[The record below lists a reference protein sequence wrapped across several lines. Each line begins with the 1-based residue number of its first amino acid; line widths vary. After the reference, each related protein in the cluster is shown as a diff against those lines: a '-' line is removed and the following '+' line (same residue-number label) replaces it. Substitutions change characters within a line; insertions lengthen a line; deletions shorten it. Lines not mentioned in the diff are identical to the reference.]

1 MRNPITMKRLFDIV
15 CSAFGLLLLVPL
27 FALTALLI
35 FVYDRGP
42 VFYLQQRVGRGGRSF
57 GIYKFRSM
65 HTDAD
70 QRGGFSTA
78 ANDPR
83 ITGIGRVLRRSSIDE
98 LPQLLNVLKGD
109 MSLVGP
115 RPDVP
120 KQRVLY
126 TDAEWTERHSVAPG
140 ITGLAQATLRSSG
153 TEDQRKALDLE
164 YVRKQSLGFDCRI
177 LLLTARQILFVGGN

>member
-1 MRNPITMKRLFDIV
+1 MKRLIDFFL
-15 CSAFGLLLLVPL
+15 SLSGLICLTPVFFLVGL
-27 FALTALLI
+27 AIYLH
-35 FVYDRGP
+35 DRGP
-42 VFYLQQRVGRGGRSF
+42 IFYKQQRIGRSGKAF

-65 HTDAD
+65 QLNAD
-70 QRGGFSTA
+70 KVGGFSTA

-83 ITGIGRVLRRSSIDE
+83 ITGIGRFIRRTSLDE

-120 KQRVLY
+120 KQRILY
-126 TDAEWTERHSVAPG
+126 TEAEWAERHLVAPG

-153 TEDQRKALDLE
+153 TEDERKALDLE
-164 YVRKQSLGFDCRI
+164 YVRRQSLRFDCWI
-177 LLLTARQILFVGGN
+177 MLLTVRQILFVGGN

>member
-1 MRNPITMKRLFDIV
+1 MTMKRLFDIV
-15 CSAFGLLLLVPL
+15 CSACGLVLLMPL
-27 FALTALLI
+27 FVLTGLAI
-35 FVYDRGP
+35 YGYDRGP
-42 VFYLQQRVGRGGRSF
+42 VFYLQQRVGRGGRVF

-70 QRGGFSTA
+70 QRGGYSTA
-78 ANDPR
+78 TNDPR
-83 ITGIGRVLRRSSIDE
+83 ITGIGRIIRKTSIDE
-98 LPQLLNVLKGD
+98 LPQLLNVLTGD

-126 TDAEWTERHSVAPG
+126 TEDEWIERHSVAPG

-177 LLLTARQILFVGGN
+177 LLLTVRQILFVGGN